1 MQIIRTSGE
10 LNAVQIYNLVKNPET
25 RKMRDVK
32 GQRIELSYWAH
43 YMDANKADGE
53 AMEILAIATPEGETF
68 ATNSPTFINDFNEM
82 VDLFNEFGQT
92 VGAVEIIGGVSKA
105 GRDFITCKYAG

>member
-10 LNAVQIYNLVKNPET
+10 LNAVQIYNLVKNPDT
-25 RKMRDVK
+25 KKMRDAK
-32 GQRIELSYWAH
+32 GERIELSYWAH

-82 VDLFNEFGQT
+82 VDLFAEFNQT
-92 VGAVEIIGGVSKA
+92 VGAVEIISGVSKN

>member
-1 MQIIRTSGE
+1 MQIIRQSGN

-53 AMEILAIATPEGETF
+53 AMEILSIATPEGETF
-68 ATNSPTFINDFNEM
+68 ATNSPTFINDFIEM
-82 VDLFNEFGQT
+82 VDLFASFEQS
-92 VGAVEIIGGVSKA
+92 VGAVEVIGGVSKA